1 MLPIHKVLL
10 IAFNAMLFHRFL
22 SARVP
27 RFDFFFAFFI
37 ENSGDFAEVSVN
49 LSSLL
54 SLFKSYKI
62 TLVVVEYPREDRVLA
77 EIVEATA
84 AKLVQL

>member
-1 MLPIHKVLL
+1 MFPVHKVLL
-10 IAFNAMLFHRFL
+10 IAFNAMLLHRFQ

-37 ENSGDFAEVSVN
+37 ENGGDFAEVSVN

-54 SLFKSYKI
+54 RLFKSYKI
-62 TLVVVEYPREDRVLA
+62 TLIVVEYPWEDWVLA
-77 EIVEATA
+77 EIIEATA